1 MFNKSLILCI
11 LAATA
16 IFGFAQTPEPRGD
29 RGAQALVWAF
39 DEGSFLGVQT
49 IEVTR
54 ENFAKFG
61 LRDVRG
67 VVVETVLE
75 GSPAQTGGLQV
86 GDVILRFNGQEVG
99 SSRMLTRLVNEV
111 SPDHSARIT
120 VLRGGSE
127 RELNVTVGKRPIP
140 KFEEGNFGFKLPD
153 QFPNVQIPLI
163 PPMPQIEVMPRV
175 GAILPMP
182 PFGHQDFT
190 FHFGPSRQI
199 GVSLTPLTKQLAD
212 HFGVT
217 GGSLINDVRENSPA
231 AKAGLKAGDIITEI
245 DGKPVR
251 GDRDLIRDMG
261 EKKEGDVTLTIVRN
275 GNRQTV
281 KVTPEE
287 VKGNFNFFEGPSAP
301 KTPGTTNLIKPDRL
315 PGPMPLNQ
323 LMIPG
328 KVI

>member
-1 MFNKSLILCI
+1 MFNKSLIFCI
-11 LAATA
+11 IAITA
-16 IFGFAQTPEPRGD
+16 IVGFAQTPEPRRD
-29 RGAQALVWAF
+29 RGAQAMVWTF

-49 IEVTR
+49 VEITR

-67 VVVETVLE
+67 VAVEKVLE
-75 GSPAQTGGLQV
+75 GSPAQAAGLQA

-120 VLRGGSE
+120 VLRSGSE
-127 RELNVTVGKRPIP
+127 RELNVTVGKRPMP
-140 KFEEGNFGFKLPD
+140 KFEEGNFNFNFPH
-153 QFPNVQIPLI
+153 QFPNVQIP
-163 PPMPQIEVMPRV
+163 PMPPIPQIDVMPRV
-175 GAILPMP
+175 GTVPPMP
-182 PFGHQDFT
+182 PFGDQDFT

-217 GGSLINDVRENSPA
+217 GGSLIDNVRENSPA

-251 GDRDLIRDMG
+251 GDRDLIREMG
-261 EKKEGDVTLTIVRN
+261 EKKEGDVTLTIVRK

-287 VKGNFNFFEGPSAP
+287 VKGNFNFFQGPDAP
-301 KTPGTTNLIKPDRL
+301 KTPGTMNLFKPDPL
-315 PGPMPLNQ
+315 PAPMPLNQ

-328 KVI
+328 RVI